1 MDPVHNGGDGG
12 RRVEQRNFFLQEVA
26 DHFFDAE
33 GWARLVTSK
42 GSREKALSHV
52 SVREPAII
60 TYSRRQAIEAGSER
74 AWEARQEEDL
84 FLLVNFL
91 ASQFKARLMSGE
103 LIATGI
109 LKGSTLDRTRI
120 PAEIWDELRPDFE
133 HGVAQSLN
141 FHFLRVRVAT
151 APVPT
156 IHDPTDAR
164 LNRIR
169 RCVEWLRE
177 RRLAK
182 GDEPKKILDDVARKE
197 VVSDLTVREFN
208 TAYGTVYGRQAG
220 RPRGNKT

>member
-1 MDPVHNGGDGG
+1 VTGDSNK
-12 RRVEQRNFFLQEVA
+12 EIFLQEVP

-33 GWARLVTSK
+33 GWARLVTGK
-42 GSREKALSHV
+42 GSTEKALGQV

-60 TYSRRQAIEAGSER
+60 TCARRQAIEAGSER
-74 AWEARQEEDL
+74 AWARQGEDL
-84 FLLVNFL
+84 FLLANFL
-91 ASQFKARLMSGE
+91 VSQFKARLMSGA

-120 PAEIWDELRPDFE
+120 PAEIWDELWPDFE
-133 HGVAQSLN
+133 HGVAQSPN

-182 GDEPKKILDDVARKE
+182 G
-197 VVSDLTVREFN
+197 VVSCRSNSPLSSATDPSS
-208 TAYGTVYGRQAG
+208 A
-220 RPRGNKT
+220 

>member
-1 MDPVHNGGDGG
+1 MGSAGNGQGKHGK
-12 RRVEQRNFFLQEVA
+12 
-26 DHFFDAE
+26 
-33 GWARLVTSK
+33 S
-42 GSREKALSHV
+42 S
-52 SVREPAII
+52 EP
-60 TYSRRQAIEAGSER
+60 SER
-74 AWEARQEEDL
+74 SRTSDNYVCSTSGHRGRIRTSMGQARRGL
-84 FLLVNFL
+84 FLLANFL
-91 ASQFKARLMSGE
+91 VSQFKARLMSGA

-120 PAEIWDELRPDFE
+120 PAEIWDELWPDFE
-133 HGVAQSLN
+133 HGVAQSPN

-208 TAYGTVYGRQAG
+208 AAYGTVYGRQAG

>member
-1 MDPVHNGGDGG
+1 MGQA
-12 RRVEQRNFFLQEVA
+12 RR
-26 DHFFDAE
+26 
-33 GWARLVTSK
+33 G
-42 GSREKALSHV
+42 
-52 SVREPAII
+52 
-60 TYSRRQAIEAGSER
+60 
-74 AWEARQEEDL
+74 L
-84 FLLVNFL
+84 FLLANFL
-91 ASQFKARLMSGE
+91 VSQFKARLMSGA

-120 PAEIWDELRPDFE
+120 PAEIWDELWPDFE
-133 HGVAQSLN
+133 HGVAQSPN

-169 RCVEWLRE
+169 RCVWLRE

-182 GDEPKKILDDVARKE
+182 GDEPKKLLEEVARKE
-197 VVSDLTVREFN
+197 VVSDLKVRDFN
-208 TAYGTVYGRQAG
+208 AAYGTVYGRQAG

>member
-1 MDPVHNGGDGG
+1 MEATVAGASNK
-12 RRVEQRNFFLQEVA
+12 EILLQEVP

-60 TYSRRQAIEAGSER
+60 THTRRQAIEAGSER

-91 ASQFKARLMSGE
+91 ASQFNARLMSGE

-133 HGVAQSLN
+133 HGVAQSPN